1 MQSLLQE
8 GLSKMVTFLYEND
21 LREMKLIILSS
32 PLHEVTMKILC
43 EKYGVRRQ
51 ILRKKLIDLFDMSLL
66 ENIPARYEV
75 WEIKQTETDQSIE
88 HTFGASLIT
97 RQIPLLTEDEMNSII
112 QQTNDKIS
120 AGYDKILAINE
131 GMTMIREVLCS

>member
-1 MQSLLQE
+1 
-8 GLSKMVTFLYEND
+8 MVTYLYEND

-32 PLHEVTMKILC
+32 PLHEVTMAALS

-51 ILRKKLIDLFDMSLL
+51 VLRKKMISLFDMSLL

-75 WEIKQTETDQSIE
+75 WEKEHPDTEKSIDSV
-88 HTFGASLIT
+88 FGVSLLT
-97 RQIPLLTEDEMNSII
+97 RQIPLLTEEQMNSII

-120 AGYDKILAINE
+120 AGFDENQAMNE